1 MVVSGTPDP
10 NWLGSSGL
18 MSTTDGND
26 FWFTFMAHNAVETTD
41 PSLNL
46 TVIAVAEEELTITV
60 ELNGSPAGTISIPA
74 GGGEGKLTKLN
85 PAVAYVNAGE
95 CEQTL
100 PNRAIHV
107 YSNNPQIPFSC
118 YAFAEAGNGQNT
130 TRDASLVLP
139 THMLGKN
146 YYVQTFQTDTRATEF
161 AVIIT
166 EDHTDLTII
175 PKVKTSLGSPA
186 GTPIEEKDLSK
197 GTVYLVRSI
206 HPSEVPAGESIDLSG
221 SSVCATKPVAVFQGN
236 EAVKIATGSVGS
248 YSVNHA
254 FEQTLP
260 ITQWGKEYYL
270 GLTANSQTNYYNI
283 LAAYNDTK
291 VTISGITDPV
301 MLSAGQTLD
310 EANQLF
316 EGNENVKITSD
327 KPILV
332 NSYLSCGGENQVS
345 TIVGGK
351 RVTYNWGNST
361 SAMIPAWESRV
372 KHMSF
377 YTDTISNETATG
389 VGHMY
394 VQVITK
400 TSDINT
406 FTLDANAVPSSSFVA
421 MTNTPSMSVANIEL
435 TEDSLH
441 TLETTGDGFV
451 GFVYSMTSEAR
462 AYQYTLGF
470 AAKSFRDSLY
480 IENSDAFMI
489 GGYNLDYVSGKG
501 WYQRQPNEWINAR
514 LDTAEI
520 CDSTTL
526 NWRIE
531 SPADTLF
538 RVDSIHWII
547 SAQGETVEIKDTVI
561 QNGDLVHRWKY
572 QFTIPQEVKDERIT
586 SLDFNVQALLYHKP
600 AFCEEKA
607 PIDTLQGVVR
617 VLTIFNDTTW
627 KTICMGDTVTFFG
640 ETDKTKFIATTTGT
654 PKTGEKFVGLGTYSE
669 TRRYT
674 SIGGCDSLS
683 TIMIYVCPSYLD
695 PKDTV
700 VCENG
705 TSGLDYGEFFAKFK
719 ADNSWPVGV
728 DTLMRDT
735 LLAKG
740 CMDDPEWDLFRPHCS
755 DFKGCDS
762 ILELHLNVKK
772 RYEHTQTVPK
782 CVATGT
788 IYVWKDEASGQEIDR
803 FSADTMT
810 KNVQYVFF
818 DTIRYSPCTG
828 CPKGGCDSVINELRL
843 TFFSNEGQQHTI
855 HVCQGNDSLY
865 KNLESSYYFD
875 SNGKICNTP
884 YVHNLN
890 VEVKDESGNVQCE
903 FIDKLTF
910 YVDTV
915 YKDTTYATI
924 CWDPDATDQTY
935 SWANHPEYS
944 AVPVTGPG
952 LFTYVDTLKQDT
964 CDCDSICVLSLRVGQ
979 PYLFPTVEEICDNDS
994 VTWQDTLFYGINY
1007 KGPLPPISKQ
1017 VTGSHY
1023 ASVKKMKSQY
1033 LCDSVMTFSLD
1044 IHPTYLLDWK
1054 DTAICANEVYHFFG
1068 KDYNTPGDPWAPSAT
1083 PYEIADTLPTDL
1095 YGCDSVIRHRVTVHP
1110 VYLDQRET
1118 NDTVCQVLDGEAYY
1132 EWAGADHASWN
1143 SRKLQS
1149 LNEAGTFELV
1159 DSMETV
1165 HNCDSVIKRTLVIM
1179 PSYFQPFARIMS
1191 SEDTVHWENRI
1202 YAGQEAVFDNPLG
1215 WPVTRCTGTKII
1227 TDSLLTEQ
1235 IGNHSCDSVRRLT
1248 LRIGQVFRDTVYD
1261 ATCANCAPYEWV
1273 ITSPITGLPTTIPIT
1288 DLPAPYQERI
1298 YYDSLITD
1306 LGFDSIYV
1314 LRLTAYPNYNY
1325 SDVDQVCQGEVY
1337 TWSGHMA
1344 GDNGVTHRLF
1354 KDGSPITE
1362 IPTSTPGVIYV
1373 TDSMQVDTV
1382 FTNPKTGLPKP
1393 MHCDSVHVLTLTIH
1407 PTYNSRNTPLV
1418 DPQTMSSNDT
1428 LVHFVEPRTLFVGYD
1443 FDFDAA
1449 GITKTDFKNRYDTV
1463 IYITRTGQEVWRDSA
1478 VNTSVHGCDSTRY
1491 VEISI
1496 CQVQYTDLTDSIGDN
1511 DSVWVFGGDATP
1523 DASGNREHTLP
1534 FVYGR
1539 DFNVDDNG
1547 DPIDYSSL
1555 DRTIRIKEFID
1566 TLHTAEGC
1574 DSIVHM
1580 TLSIF
1585 PSYLFIEEETIC
1597 GNNGKYKWHEKT
1609 NLNKLIGDNET
1620 GLVYVYDSLTT
1631 TLSGN
1636 IVDSVYILKLT
1647 ILPGELSYTSKSIC
1661 YNETVLW
1668 HGLPLQ
1674 YDPDEPATEVVHIFQ
1689 DEDSECGREIHMTPI
1704 WNPAYGYSG
1713 DPEYNDWVETI
1724 HICQYDDFHWLDANG
1739 KEHTLNLR
1747 DPEGNKYT
1755 SIPTDRVGD
1764 FILYDSLTTVGCK
1777 CDSIFTL
1784 RFRVDTTY
1792 RYDTEEYLCTGE
1804 TYDWFVNGSLYKTYS
1819 LHTVG
1824 DIFDTIKNETALGC
1838 DSSYYLH
1845 LRVDSTYHIFID
1857 ETLCPTETKTF
1868 EWNNRSYEPE
1878 LTAAH
1883 QWDAPQQ
1890 FYDTIRE
1897 KTFIAGCDSIRY
1909 LHLTILPAKDSVWS
1923 DTICESESYLFFD
1936 TTLTTS
1942 GTYVETRP
1950 NRWGC
1955 TIDYRFTL
1963 LVIEPTQY
1971 TVATEPLCI
1980 DPATT
1985 NSFPLYYAYNDGFA
1999 PVVYSIYYDSL
2010 AKKAGFENLLQ
2021 IPVPDNG
2028 QTVSVEGSD
2037 HYVLDIEVPYFEQL
2051 SYPTPGHYSAT
2062 IGFENG
2068 ICEGDTLMRFPF
2080 TFTID
2085 YPSWIMEQRHSD
2097 LIALLNEDYNGG
2109 YTWTEYQWYEGDS
2122 LLVGQTKPYLYIP
2135 TGLTVGAEYHVDLT
2149 RNGEKESFPA
2159 CPLIV
2164 KPATGTTPSVT
2175 PTIPYLAVTPTC
2187 VVIAHPYI
2195 NILSKKEG
2203 TYRVTTTAGRTVTEG
2218 TFQPEVTVVQLP
2230 ETEGLYIVQLWS
2242 KDTPEEP
2249 YRAIKVI
2256 VRQEC
2261 PNCDISSF

>member
-1 MVVSGTPDP
+1 MLLASSRVDNTIVVETFDGSTKEYSVTANGTVEITVDPQTVYWNSAANEEEQPLSKGIRVYSQDKKRFTLYSVNQKGTSGSYSFDGAHILPAEALGCEYMVQSTEADATATEFVV
-10 NWLGSSGL
+10 
-18 MSTTDGND
+18 MSTRPGATNV
-26 FWFTFMAHNAVETTD
+26 TM
-41 PSLNL
+41 NL
-46 TVIAVAEEELTITV
+46 TVNSRRGNTNELSVTFDRPKQI
-60 ELNGSPAGTISIPA
+60 
-74 GGGEGKLTKLN
+74 
-85 PAVAYVNAGE
+85 YV
-95 CEQTL
+95 
-100 PNRAIHV
+100 
-107 YSNNPQIPFSC
+107 
-118 YAFAEAGNGQNT
+118 
-130 TRDASLVLP
+130 
-139 THMLGKN
+139 
-146 YYVQTFQTDTRATEF
+146 
-161 AVIIT
+161 
-166 EDHTDLTII
+166 
-175 PKVKTSLGSPA
+175 
-186 GTPIEEKDLSK
+186 
-197 GTVYLVRSI
+197 VRSKAPDPTNPGDI
-206 HPSEVPAGESIDLSG
+206 IDLSG
-221 SSVCATKPVAVFQGN
+221 STICADQPVAVWSGN
-236 EAVKIATGSVGS
+236 QEAIYPKQDGMSQDHAYDQLLPLNKWGKTFIVPMTRLKTKRNLLRVVAMNPNTIVTFMKNGSVSKTATLTKGETYDLS
-248 YSVNHA
+248 LMQPTDNTTPEQYSCFVSSTEPIQVYLYSSSAAANA
-254 FEQTLP
+254 WDDFDIGETVTPSDPSTTLIPPLEMLTDTTIFATYNGGDGTMEFQLNLWAYTSQTANIQLNGAP
-260 ITQWGKEYYL
+260 ITSGWKTIPGHSEYSQVTQTITHGTHVVTAPERCFSGYTYGISNGQAYL
-270 GLTANSQTNYYNI
+270 YPIGYDFNALQDSLFLLGNSDQYIVRHNGTLSPYWNSK
-283 LAAYNDTK
+283 A
-291 VTISGITDPV
+291 ISSTESGWYLDKQ
-301 MLSAGQTLD
+301 LSANGT
-310 EANQLF
+310 
-316 EGNENVKITSD
+316 
-327 KPILV
+327 
-332 NSYLSCGGENQVS
+332 YLL
-345 TIVGGK
+345 
-351 RVTYNWGNST
+351 
-361 SAMIPAWESRV
+361 
-372 KHMSF
+372 
-377 YTDTISNETATG
+377 DTI
-389 VGHMY
+389 
-394 VQVITK
+394 
-400 TSDINT
+400 
-406 FTLDANAVPSSSFVA
+406 FV
-421 MTNTPSMSVANIEL
+421 
-435 TEDSLH
+435 
-441 TLETTGDGFV
+441 
-451 GFVYSMTSEAR
+451 
-462 AYQYTLGF
+462 
-470 AAKSFRDSLY
+470 
-480 IENSDAFMI
+480 
-489 GGYNLDYVSGKG
+489 
-501 WYQRQPNEWINAR
+501 
-514 LDTAEI
+514 
-520 CDSTTL
+520 CDSTELTFPIKTYTDWYQTRWEIIGSIQGSSVL
-526 NWRIE
+526 SPSVEQLKTDVARPQLEHKFLLLPIE
-531 SPADTLF
+531 EDDSPFEDF
-538 RVDSIHWII
+538 EVRSI
-547 SAQGETVEIKDTVI
+547 VI
-561 QNGDLVHRWKY
+561 
-572 QFTIPQEVKDERIT
+572 
-586 SLDFNVQALLYHKP
+586 HKP
-600 AFCEEKA
+600 LICDINEDKWER
-607 PIDTLQGVVR
+607 DTFNTVVR
-617 VLTIFNDTTW
+617 VLRQYNDTTW

-654 PKTGEKFVGLGTYSE
+654 PKSGEKFVGLGTYPE

-695 PKDTV
+695 QKDTV

-782 CVATGT
+782 CVATST
-788 IYVWKDEASGQEIDR
+788 IYVWKDEASGQEINR

-828 CPKGGCDSVINELRL
+828 CPEGGCDSVINELRL

-865 KNLESSYYFD
+865 KNLESSYRFD

-935 SWANHPEYS
+935 SWANHPEFS

-952 LFTYVDTLKQDT
+952 LFTYVDTLKQHA

-1007 KGPLPPISKQ
+1007 KGPLPPINKQ

-1023 ASVKKMKSQY
+1023 VSVKKMKSQY

-1054 DTAICANEVYHFFG
+1054 DTAICANEVYHFFS

-1314 LRLTAYPNYNY
+1314 LRLTAYPNYNK
-1325 SDVDQVCQGEVY
+1325 SDADQVCQGEVY
-1337 TWSGHMA
+1337 IWSGHMA

-1373 TDSMQVDTV
+1373 TDSMRVDTV

-1449 GITKTDFKNRYDTV
+1449 GITKSDFKNRYDTV

-1555 DRTIRIKEFID
+1555 DRTVRIKEFID
-1566 TLHTAEGC
+1566 TLRTAEGC

-1620 GLVYVYDSLTT
+1620 GMVYVYDSLTT

-1713 DPEYNDWVETI
+1713 DPKYNDWVETI

-1897 KTFIAGCDSIRY
+1897 KTFNAGCDSIRY
-1909 LHLTILPAKDSVWS
+1909 LHLTILPAKDSIWS
-1923 DTICESESYLFFD
+1923 DTICESESYLLFD
-1936 TTLTTS
+1936 SVLTTS
-1942 GTYVETRP
+1942 GTYVKVRP
-1950 NRWGC
+1950 NQWGC
-1955 TIDYRFTL
+1955 SIHYRFTL
-1963 LVIEPTQY
+1963 LVIPPTSY
-1971 TVATEPLCI
+1971 TIATDPLCI

-1985 NSFPLYYAYNDGFA
+1985 NSFPLYYAYNDEFA
-1999 PVVYSIYYDSL
+1999 PVKYSIYYDSV
-2010 AKKAGFENLLQ
+2010 ARNAGFKDLLGV
-2021 IPVPDNG
+2021 PVPMNS
-2028 QTVSVEGSD
+2028 QTVTIGED
-2037 HYVLDIEVPYFEQL
+2037 DYYTLDIEVPYFEQL
-2051 SYPTPGHYSAT
+2051 HYPTPGHYSAT

-2080 TFTID
+2080 TFNID

-2122 LLVGQTKPYLYIP
+2122 MLVGQTKPYLYIP
-2135 TGLTVGAEYHVDLT
+2135 TGLKVGAEYHVELT
-2149 RNGEKESFPA
+2149 RDGETESFPA
-2159 CPLIV
+2159 CPLIAV
-2164 KPATGTTPSVT
+2164 NKQQGSSDPKPN
-2175 PTIPYLAVTPTC
+2175 IPYLAVTPTC
-2187 VVIAHPYI
+2187 IVIAHPYI

-2203 TYRVTTTAGRTVTEG
+2203 TYRVTNTAGRTITEG
-2218 TFQPEVTVVQLP
+2218 TFLPEVTVVRLP
-2230 ETEGLYIVQLWS
+2230 AIEGLYVVQLWS
-2242 KDTPEEP
+2242 PNTPEEP

-2256 VRQEC
+2256 VKQEC
-2261 PNCDISSF
+2261 PNCDTSSF